1 MGTTEYTEYGIII
14 AGSGHPG
21 ERVELNK
28 NAGDDRLL
36 VRELQEDPRASYAEI
51 ARRLNAS
58 ETTIRRRIEA
68 LTSSGDISIA
78 LIPDLHQLGYVT
90 SAYIGLKV
98 DLDRLTELSE
108 QIALMPE
115 VTFTAITTG
124 RYDFMFF
131 VAERT
136 LDDLTRFLSTS
147 IAPLKSV
154 LSIETI
160 VTPSMFKGL
169 SRDWRVPVE
178 EQSPRNPPALASTPN
193 LIYPSE
199 PASLDTTDLALIYA
213 LQEDPRASYSDIA
226 RWVDVSQTT
235 ARRRIKAL
243 TDARVISFAV
253 IPELE
258 WLGYSTSAFIG
269 IKADLT
275 RLNEIAIS
283 LMDMPEVAFAATTMG
298 RFDMILFSVQ
308 RSLSGLTSFLVE
320 TMAQMPGVRSTES
333 IVTTRLIKTLRDWR
347 VGYETERLTASDSD
361 RRPPG

>member
-1 MGTTEYTEYGIII
+1 MR
-14 AGSGHPG
+14 
-21 ERVELNK
+21 ERLALNK
-28 NAGDDRLL
+28 IAVDDRLL
-36 VRELQEDPRASYAEI
+36 VRELQEDPRSSYAEI

-58 ETTIRRRIEA
+58 ETTIRRRIET

-90 SAYIGLKV
+90 SAYVGLKV
-98 DLDRLTELSE
+98 DLDHLTELSE

-115 VTFTAITTG
+115 VTFTAVTTG

-131 VAERT
+131 VVERT
-136 LDDLTRFLSTS
+136 LDDLTKFLSNR
-147 IAPLKSV
+147 IAPIESV
-154 LSIETI
+154 RSIETI

-169 SRDWRVPVE
+169 SRDWRVPVDE
-178 EQSPRNPPALASTPN
+178 RSLRNAQSSASAGN

-199 PASLDTTDLALIYA
+199 PASLDATDLALIYA
-213 LQEDPRASYSDIA
+213 LQEDPRASYSDVA
-226 RWVDVSQTT
+226 RWAGVSQTT

-275 RLNEIAIS
+275 RLNEIAVS
-283 LMDMPEVAFAATTMG
+283 LMAMPEVAFAATTMG

-308 RSLSGLTSFLVE
+308 RSLSGLTRFLVE

-347 VGYETERLTASDSD
+347 VGYEAERPAALESGSFTAE
-361 RRPPG
+361 